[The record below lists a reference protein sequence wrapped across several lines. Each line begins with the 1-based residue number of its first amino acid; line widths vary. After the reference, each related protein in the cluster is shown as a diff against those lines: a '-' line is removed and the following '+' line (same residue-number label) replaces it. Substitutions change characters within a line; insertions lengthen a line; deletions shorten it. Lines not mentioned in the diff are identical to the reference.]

1 MNTKE
6 QILEKIKQ
14 VDEKLSILRESWADS
29 KPEKRISWMIK
40 INQVLDERLE
50 LMKMRNAI

>member
-29 KPEKRISWMIK
+29 KPEKRASWMIK
-40 INQVLDERLE
+40 INQVLDERIE
-50 LMKMRNAI
+50 LMKLRDN